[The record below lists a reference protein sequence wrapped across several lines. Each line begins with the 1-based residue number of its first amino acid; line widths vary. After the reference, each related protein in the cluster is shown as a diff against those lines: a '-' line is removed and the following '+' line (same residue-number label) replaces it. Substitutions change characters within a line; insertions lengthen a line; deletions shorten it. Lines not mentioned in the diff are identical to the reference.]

1 MKGNKKE
8 TDYKKALQQIALHF
22 EYCDLTYD
30 DSAMRVV
37 RIATAALGWT
47 IEYDQYNQIKFKY
60 KLAQRVLRP
69 AERNEDG
76 SPCVETV
83 PECACCGMSLP
94 EGEDE
99 PGAHRCNCLRSLMC
113 RECNEMCQA
122 SRDGNLDCC
131 EEAK

>member
-22 EYCDLTYD
+22 EYCDLTY
-30 DSAMRVV
+30 
-37 RIATAALGWT
+37 
-47 IEYDQYNQIKFKY
+47 
-60 KLAQRVLRP
+60 
-69 AERNEDG
+69 DG